1 MSAVPSEGE
10 REAADN
16 AMAAL
21 LRACQ
26 AILAPLAQLA
36 VAHGLRHGDL
46 DQLMRGAFVD
56 AARAAHADT
65 LPLRAVSRVSA
76 ATGLTRREVS
86 RLMRCEQPGA
96 PRRSLATQLFTRWLS
111 DPAYRHGDEALA
123 MLPRTG
129 KAPSFET
136 LAKAVTQDVHPR
148 TLLHELDRLGL
159 ARLDERRDA
168 VVRLRDAFVPHDDQQ
183 RMLGFLAANV
193 GDHLQ
198 AAVGNVLGT
207 DAHGRPAPRHLEQAL
222 FADELSPESIER
234 LQPIVRRQWQDVLRT
249 LAPVVQQMIDEDE
262 ALDRPRRERL
272 RVGMYGYSASMEPGP
287 SRPARAPEAANEEG
301 AGPTTRRRRNT

>member
-1 MSAVPSEGE
+1 MSAVPSSVDQDG
-10 REAADN
+10 ADQ
-16 AMAAL
+16 AMAGL
-21 LRACQ
+21 LQACRAVM
-26 AILAPLAQLA
+26 APLAQLA

-46 DQLMRGAFVD
+46 DELMRSAFVD

-65 LPLRAVSRVSA
+65 LPLRAVSRMSA

-86 RLMRCEQPGA
+86 RLMRNPQPDA

-111 DPAYRHGDEALA
+111 DPAYRRDGEALRE
-123 MLPRTG
+123 LPRTG
-129 KAPSFET
+129 KAPSFQS
-136 LAKAVTQDVHPR
+136 LARAVTQDVHPR
-148 TLLHELDRLGL
+148 TLLDELGRLGL
-159 ARLDERRDA
+159 ASHDERRDT
-168 VVRLRDAFVPHDDQQ
+168 VVLLRDTFVPHDDQQ

-198 AAVGNVLGT
+198 AAVSNVRG
-207 DAHGRPAPRHLEQAL
+207 AESRESGPRHLEQAL

-234 LQPIVRRQWQDVLRT
+234 LQPVVRQQWQAVLKT

-272 RVGMYGYSASMEPGP
+272 RVGMYAYSAPMAPAQGQATVPG
-287 SRPARAPEAANEEG
+287 AANEEHD
-301 AGPTTRRRRNT
+301 GPATRHRRPT

>member
-1 MSAVPSEGE
+1 MSAVPSE
-10 REAADN
+10 REQPGADAA
-16 AMAAL
+16 MTAL
-21 LRACQ
+21 LRACR
-26 AILAPLAQLA
+26 AVLAPLAQLA

-46 DQLMRGAFVD
+46 DELMRSAFVD

-86 RLMRCEQPGA
+86 RLMGSAQPEA

-111 DPAYRHGDEALA
+111 DPAYRRDGHALDT
-123 MLPRTG
+123 LPRIG
-129 KAPSFET
+129 AAPSFET
-136 LAKAVTQDVHPR
+136 LARAVTQDVHPR
-148 TLLHELDRLGL
+148 TLLDELGRLGL
-159 ARLDERRDA
+159 AKLDERRDA

-198 AAVGNVLGT
+198 AAVSNVLGT
-207 DAHGRPAPRHLEQAL
+207 DPRGRPVHRHLEQAL

-234 LQPIVRRQWQDVLRT
+234 LQPIVRRHWQEALQS
-249 LAPVVQQMIDEDE
+249 LGPVVQQMIDEDE

-287 SRPARAPEAANEEG
+287 SAQARAPQAANEQG
-301 AGPTTRRRRNT
+301 AVPNARRRRKT